1 MRVAT
6 ITDQHFGARNDSL
19 HFLDYYEKFYNET
32 FFPAIDAAGITT
44 LLILG
49 DTFDRRKYVNFYTLQ
64 RAKKMFFDG
73 LLSRNI
79 KVEML
84 VGNHD
89 TYYKNTNDV
98 NSPRL
103 VLEEY
108 TNINIIKDP
117 TTIYVDDVPIC
128 MMPWICAE
136 NYDASMNT
144 LKDTNAT
151 ICMGHF
157 EIEGFQMYRGA
168 PSHDGLEPKM
178 FNKFDLVFSGHY
190 HHKSSRKNIH
200 YLGNPY
206 ELTWQDF
213 DDPRGFHIFDLKTH
227 ELEFIQNP
235 NKMFKKLIYDDK
247 VDDIKTITSLD
258 LSHLKYSYVK
268 VVVVNKTNP
277 YLFDTLVNRLY
288 QISPFDVS
296 IAEDFTE
303 QEDIS
308 DDDVDQTEDTTAIL
322 NKYVDNLTTDL
333 QKEKIKTLLRELYVE
348 ALNEE
353 V

>member
-1 MRVAT
+1 
-6 ITDQHFGARNDSL
+6 
-19 HFLDYYEKFYNET
+19 
-32 FFPAIDAAGITT
+32 
-44 LLILG
+44 
-49 DTFDRRKYVNFYTLQ
+49 
-64 RAKKMFFDG
+64 
-73 LLSRNI
+73 
-79 KVEML
+79 
-84 VGNHD
+84 
-89 TYYKNTNDV
+89 
-98 NSPRL
+98 
-103 VLEEY
+103 
-108 TNINIIKDP
+108 
-117 TTIYVDDVPIC
+117 